1 MQHWRKLVYQIVKI
15 KEMSKRIEFVKSVAG
30 LNEGEISARI
40 KEDQLRLKK
49 LEFAHTI
56 SPLENPMS
64 IRDLRKD
71 IARLHTALKNK
82 QLGF

>member
-1 MQHWRKLVYQIVKI
+1 
-15 KEMSKRIEFVKSVAG
+15 MSKRIDFVKG
-30 LNEGEISARI
+30 LKDLNAPEIKARI

-71 IARLHTALKNK
+71 IARLQTALKK
-82 QLGF
+82 KELGF